1 MSWEYNEIQFARL
14 LCELVA
20 SDCSLV
26 DYVTD
31 AAKSMDLEVKDINEL
46 LDRAHTV
53 WERAKIE
60 GAPTPY
66 EMDAKEGDTRYW
78 LGLPHGLDVGVL
90 HNDDGISVAFW
101 TNSNEDSA
109 RAYVWRAW
117 DDLMSAEEL
126 GLTVV
131 DGVPMDEQ
139 LKASNDPEP

>member
-1 MSWEYNEIQFARL
+1 MSWENNEIQFARL

-20 SDCSLV
+20 SD
-26 DYVTD
+26 YNVTD

-60 GAPTPY
+60 GSLTPY

-90 HNDDGISVAFW
+90 HNDDGINVAFW
-101 TNSNEDSA
+101 ANSNEDSA
-109 RAYVWRAW
+109 RADVWLTW
-117 DDLMSAEEL
+117 DELMSAEEL
-126 GLTVV
+126 GLSVS
-131 DGVPMDEQ
+131 E
-139 LKASNDPEP
+139 KEEEKE